1 MEYKDILVY
10 ADSSKYAA
18 TRLDMAARLALLHDA
33 HLTALHV
40 DPAPYMQVDL
50 MSTGVAPQVRQWQKT
65 VQKDKAEKV
74 RKIVDDIGARHGIQI
89 EWRRQEGSINDVIVS
104 QAAYAD
110 LVVVS
115 QAGNP
120 LDLERPV
127 DPSPGMLVLSSGR
140 PVLVVPNRAS
150 EFQVGKNILIA
161 WKPCAEA
168 VRAVHDALPLLKQAR
183 SVRIIEVTYGSEVGH
198 RRLVGA
204 EIARHLARHGV
215 NVTAA
220 SMNESHSSDGATI
233 LAQAKEMEADLI
245 VIGGYGHSRFRE
257 VVFGGVTS
265 HILGQHHIP
274 ILMAH

>member
-1 MEYKDILVY
+1 MGYKDILVY
-10 ADSSKYAA
+10 ADSTEYAA
-18 TRLDMAARLALLHDA
+18 IRLDTAARLALSHGA
-33 HLTALHV
+33 HLAALHI
-40 DPAPYMQVDL
+40 DPAPYVQVDL
-50 MSTGVAPQVRQWQKT
+50 MSTGVAPQIRQWQKT
-65 VQKDKAEKV
+65 VQKERAEKV
-74 RKIVDDIGARHGIQI
+74 RKIVDDISARHGINI

-120 LDLERPV
+120 LDLERPI

-140 PVLVVPNRAS
+140 PVLVVPNRAG
-150 EFQVGKNILIA
+150 EFQVGNNVLIA

-183 SVRIIEVTYGSEVGH
+183 SVTILEANPEMEGGQ

-204 EIARHLARHGV
+204 EIATHLSRHGV

-220 SMNESHSSDGATI
+220 TVNERHSSDGVTI
-233 LAQAKEMEADLI
+233 LAQAKEIGADLI
-245 VIGGYGHSRFRE
+245 VMGGYGHSRLRE

-265 HILGQHHIP
+265 RILGNHHIP
-274 ILMAH
+274 VFMAH